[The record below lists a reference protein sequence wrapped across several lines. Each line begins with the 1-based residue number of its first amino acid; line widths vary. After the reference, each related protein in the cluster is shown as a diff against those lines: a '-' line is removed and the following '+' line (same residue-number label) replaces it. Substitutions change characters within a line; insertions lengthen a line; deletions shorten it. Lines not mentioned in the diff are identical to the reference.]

1 MGNPNLRAGRN
12 RSAQNLGKRG
22 DGVHIL
28 MLSWEYPPYVVGGLA
43 AHVQGLARALSRR
56 GHKVTV
62 LSQDGGVPREH
73 VDEGVRVVR
82 AGATPVRSHDFLGYV
97 HQLNHLMLAK
107 SLELVQDGNEFDVI
121 HAHDWIVAFAG
132 SGLKQ
137 ALRRPLIAT
146 IHATEFGRNNG
157 LHNDEQR
164 HISDIEWWLIYEAWR
179 VVVCSLAMQSELA
192 RVFQAPADKVRV
204 IPNGIDVSD
213 MHVRKD
219 MELRRRYAADDEEI
233 ILFVG
238 RLVWEKGV
246 DTLLYALRQLV
257 AVRPKVKLIVAGR
270 GPIQEELE
278 SLARQLGLTGHV
290 HFVGHVD
297 AQLRDLLYGVSDVAA
312 FPSRYEPF
320 GIVALEAMAA
330 GVPVIVGDVGGLK
343 EIVGGDDVGLRVP
356 PGNAGA
362 LSTALLNLLDDRG
375 RAQAMAR
382 RAREK
387 VERVFT
393 WDSVA
398 AQTERIYEEV
408 MREYEQSGWSQ
419 RPLPVKEKEMA
430 AALQEGRYRNGQG
443 WSKAYLTQ

>member
-1 MGNPNLRAGRN
+1 
-12 RSAQNLGKRG
+12 
-22 DGVHIL
+22 

-43 AHVQGLARALSRR
+43 AHVQGLARALAAR

-73 VDEGVRVVR
+73 EDQGVHVVRV
-82 AGATPVRSHDFLGYV
+82 GATPVRSPDFLGYV

-107 SLELVQDGNEFDVI
+107 SLELVQQGRRFDIV
-121 HAHDWIVAFAG
+121 HAHDWIVAFAA

-146 IHATEFGRNNG
+146 MHATEFGRNNG

-179 VVVCSLAMQSELA
+179 VVVCSFAMQSELA
-192 RVFQAPADKVRV
+192 HVFQVPPDKVRV
-204 IPNGIDVSD
+204 IPNGIDVSG
-213 MHVRKD
+213 MQVRRD

-233 ILFVG
+233 VIFVG

-257 AVRPKVKLIVAGR
+257 TVRPKVKLIVAGR
-270 GPIQEELE
+270 GPIKEEME
-278 SLARQLGLTGHV
+278 GLAGRLGIAGHV
-290 HFVGHVD
+290 HFAGHVD
-297 AQLRDLLYGVSDVAA
+297 AETRDLLYGIADVAA

-330 GVPVIVGDVGGLK
+330 GLPVVVGDVGGLK
-343 EIVGGDDVGLRVP
+343 EIVGADEVGLRIAP
-356 PGNAGA
+356 SSPGA
-362 LSTALLNLLDDRG
+362 LSAALLTLLDDRR

-382 RAREK
+382 RAKEK
-387 VERVFT
+387 VQRVFT
-393 WDSVA
+393 WSSVA
-398 AQTERIYEEV
+398 ARTEQVYAEV
-408 MREYEQSGWSQ
+408 LREYERSGWAVPPASDL
-419 RPLPVKEKEMA
+419 RREPATLP
-430 AALQEGRYRNGQG
+430 EGRYGSEKGRHN
-443 WSKAYLTQ
+443 AYVTR